1 MGEGNL
7 PASEGVVRDIG
18 VVGWSE
24 KGGLDV
30 VVWWY
35 GSGGDVFLGFC
46 GVASFLGK
54 RHG

>member
-1 MGEGNL
+1 MGGGGDL

-18 VVGWSE
+18 VVGWGE

-35 GSGGDVFLGFC
+35 GLVGDEFLGFC
-46 GVASFLGK
+46 GVASFLG